1 MPHLSVTARRAANA
15 APADSSSNLRP
26 SRTRALLRIA
36 LLVTVAV
43 LAPVLATLVVAAPA
57 VAIDDGTLGIR
68 PELESDFF
76 HINLAPGAAIEANA
90 IVSNHTDTPVTLLN
104 YAVDGQSTA
113 QGAFALAAQGDVQ
126 TAVGSWVTLGAD
138 SITIPAD
145 SDLTVPFRLSVPLT
159 ATPGDYAGGIIIQS
173 PPIQGETTTSD
184 GDAALRLDVV
194 QRQGVR
200 IYLTVAGT
208 ATTQLSHGAL
218 SWERSGDAVTFT
230 LPIQNTGNTILY
242 PTAGL
247 SLDSVIGATTELQF
261 GTPESILPGSSLKLE
276 ATLPQAAFIQ
286 LGHADAQLVSDA
298 GTQQISASF
307 NYVPWWII
315 VVIVLLVLGIAFAVW
330 RVTLFVGRARRALA
344 QVARTVPT
352 ASHNLGDQ
360 AGNDTAD
367 STDSDAD
374 APLRR
379 PRR

>member
-1 MPHLSVTARRAANA
+1 MPPRSTTERRPTNA
-15 APADSSSNLRP
+15 APAASSSNLWP
-26 SRTRALLRIA
+26 ARTRLLLRLA

-43 LAPVLATLVVAAPA
+43 LAPVLTTLVVAAPA

-90 IVSNHTDTPVTLLN
+90 IVSNHTDAPVTLLN
-104 YAVDGQSTA
+104 YAVDGQSTE
-113 QGAFALAAQGDVQ
+113 QGAFALAAQADAQ
-126 TAVGSWVTLGAD
+126 TAVGSWVTLGAG

-173 PPIQGETTTSD
+173 PPIQGDTTTSD
-184 GDAALRLDVV
+184 GDAALRLDVI

-208 ATTQLSHGAL
+208 ATTQLDHGAL

-230 LPIQNTGNTILY
+230 LPIHNIGNTILY

-247 SLDSVIGATTELQF
+247 SLNSVIGATTELQF
-261 GTPESILPGSSLKLE
+261 GAPESILPGSTLNLE

-286 LGHADAQLVSDA
+286 LGSADAQLVSDA

-307 NYVPWWII
+307 TYVPWWII
-315 VVIVLLVLGIAFAVW
+315 GIILLLVLAIAFAVW

-344 QVARTVPT
+344 QVARAVP
-352 ASHNLGDQ
+352 AAPNDLRDH

-367 STDSDAD
+367 PADLDTD